1 MVIID
6 TSVWIDFFN
15 GSCNEETIKLEG
27 LKQKKVDIFTTG
39 LIITEILCGVKDNE
53 ILEELKEKLLKLPFV
68 NPCYPETYI
77 NSALIY
83 RKGRKKRIT
92 IRKTID
98 FLIAQ
103 LAIENGLYLLHKDN
117 DFNKIATFTKLN
129 IY

>member
-68 NPCYPETYI
+68 NPFYPETYI

-83 RKGRKKRIT
+83 RKGRKKGIT

-117 DFNKIATFTKLN
+117 DFTKLN